1 MEGLEKCWQ
10 IKACGK
16 EHSCKV
22 FPHYGRSCWLI
33 RGMLRSIFGD
43 SEMACE
49 AECQSC
55 EVYLWNMALMRPIST
70 GVRPRRDEVGHIGR
84 PEMG

>member
-1 MEGLEKCWQ
+1 MEGLEKCWE
-10 IKACGK
+10 IKKCGT

-33 RGMLRSIFGD
+33 RGKLRLIFGG

-55 EVYLWNMALMRPIST
+55 EVYQWHMALMPTISRGCGQT
-70 GVRPRRDEVGHIGR
+70 AGKESHNR
-84 PEMG
+84 